1 MTLSRG
7 PQAGSAGG
15 RRKYAGSRLRLDRP
29 PPASANCGG
38 KVSRGEDFAMSRKL
52 RVGFVGLGRVF
63 DLNLRGYLDHA
74 GAEVVALCEHDAA
87 LLAKRTAAFP
97 AALATR
103 DFDAFLKADL
113 DLIEILTPHPL
124 HEDMTVAALKG
135 GAHVSVQKPMAMTL
149 GECDRM
155 IAAADASGRR
165 LKVFENFLFYPPL
178 VRARELMREGAVGRP
193 LHFRMKVVM
202 ADRAQ
207 AWHVP
212 DAASRWR
219 HALAAEGRGGPMVFD
234 HGHHMMSVALWLF
247 GDVRDGYACIESTET
262 PAGVYDAP
270 ATLTWRHADPPVHGM
285 WDVSLALKMTLR
297 TDYYADA
304 ERFEIQGEEGVLTV
318 TRCSDRM
325 LDEPALTLYRGGELR
340 AFHNL
345 DSDWAASFPRSTKH
359 FLDVLAGREA
369 QEVLTARE
377 GRRVIALYDLFQ
389 RANAER
395 RAIFA

>member
-1 MTLSRG
+1 M
-7 PQAGSAGG
+7 A
-15 RRKYAGSRLRLDRP
+15 
-29 PPASANCGG
+29 
-38 KVSRGEDFAMSRKL
+38 RKL

-63 DLNLRGYLDHA
+63 DLNVRGYLEHPETNVA
-74 GAEVVALCEHDAA
+74 ALCETDPA
-87 LLAKRTAAFP
+87 LLARRAAEHP
-97 AALATR
+97 DARATC
-103 DFDAFLKADL
+103 DFQEFLRSDL

-124 HEDMTVAALKG
+124 HETMAVAALSG
-135 GAHVSVQKPMAMTL
+135 GAHVSVQKPMAMTV

-155 IAAADASGRR
+155 TAAADASGKR
-165 LKVFENFLFYPPL
+165 LKIFENFLFYPPL
-178 VRARELMREGAVGRP
+178 IRARELLRDGAIGKP

-207 AWHVP
+207 AWNVP
-212 DAASRWR
+212 EAASLWR

-234 HGHHMMSVALWLF
+234 HGHHMMAVALWLF
-247 GDVRDGYACIESTET
+247 GDVRDGFACIESTET
-262 PAGVYDAP
+262 PVGVYDAP

-304 ERFEIQGEEGVLTV
+304 ERFEIQGEEGIIQV

-325 LDEPALTLYRGGELR
+325 LDEPALTLYRGGEVR

-345 DSDWAASFPRSTKH
+345 DADWGGSFARSTRH

-369 QEVLTARE
+369 QETLTARE
-377 GRRVIALYDLFQ
+377 GRRVIALYELFQ
-389 RANAER
+389 RSNAER
-395 RAIFA
+395 RAVAL